1 MQVALV
7 VFQLQGILL
16 SGLKLFLAYKRPAA
30 EMAWCPTYAVWLA
43 LQSDSLHHKNQLE
56 GIPERKRLLYEENS
70 RPPLPVF
77 AAYHNCRRFAGTN
90 VTRNAGTAAAT

>member
-43 LQSDSLHHKNQLE
+43 AIGAITLVH
-56 GIPERKRLLYEENS
+56 IRKYRTYE
-70 RPPLPVF
+70 
-77 AAYHNCRRFAGTN
+77 AGPIE
-90 VTRNAGTAAAT
+90 